1 MNEHKK
7 HESLPARILEKQK
20 TYGFLNNFIYALNIE
35 RKSNL
40 RLLAITLI
48 KPIGDIVGT
57 LLNSYAPKY
66 VLSFI
71 EDDLP
76 FNTIIMYTVIICL
89 IMMILDVI
97 STTCYNSFEFEYRKT
112 EGYVEKKRMDKLFH
126 TDFKNMESP
135 DFLDYAQR
143 AKTALNRGKGFHG
156 VLYQSRNFIAQGT
169 LMILSA
175 ALIGIQNLLMM
186 IIFIVISFGIV
197 KISSFFTKRDKIKFS
212 DAMAPT
218 WRKMNYLESTTKNFD
233 FAKDIRLFNMSNA
246 FFNQLSGVN
255 ETYKELNRKH
265 HNRMVLWEVSLGSVL
280 IVQKILMYT
289 WLVYNVVTGAYQISD
304 FVLYVGLV
312 STFHASVGYVNWI
325 YSDMRTNS
333 LMINDYR
340 NFVDWKEDRET
351 ADEKDGHITEISLDK
366 FEFRFENVSFKYPGH
381 DNYVL
386 KNVNLTIKNGA
397 KLAVVGVNGA
407 GKTTFIKLMMKLY
420 EPSEGRILLNG
431 VDIKEY
437 NREEYFKLFSPVF
450 QNVECFAMPIYQNI
464 SFAEEDKTDMNK
476 INEVLEQSG
485 LSEKINSYEKGIH
498 TNLLKIFDK
507 EGIDLS
513 GGEKQRLAMARAL
526 YKDGKVV
533 ILDEP
538 TAALDA
544 LAEDRMYREFEN
556 MIQGKTAVFISH
568 RLGSTRF
575 CDKIA
580 MFEDG
585 TIVEEGT
592 HEELMAKNGKYAYM
606 FGIQSQYYEKKQ
618 KNSDN
623 AKDADSEINEG
634 AEALKVE
641 MEGGQ

>member
-1 MNEHKK
+1 M
-7 HESLPARILEKQK
+7 EKQK

-351 ADEKDGHITEISLDK
+351 ADEKDGHITEINLDK

-420 EPSEGRILLNG
+420 EPSEGRILLND

-544 LAEDRMYREFEN
+544 LAEDRMYREFKN
-556 MIQGKTAVFISH
+556 MIHGKTAVFISH

-606 FGIQSQYYEKKQ
+606 FGIQSQYYDEKQ

-623 AKDADSEINEG
+623 VEDADLEINEG

-641 MEGGQ
+641 MEGGK

>member
-1 MNEHKK
+1 M
-7 HESLPARILEKQK
+7 EKQK

-71 EDDLP
+71 ENDLP
-76 FNTIIMYTVIICL
+76 LKTIIIYTIVICL
-89 IMMILDVI
+89 IMLIFDII

-351 ADEKDGHITEISLDK
+351 ADEKDGHITEINLDK

-420 EPSEGRILLNG
+420 EPSEGRILLND

-450 QNVECFAMPIYQNI
+450 QNVECFAIPIYQNI

>member
-1 MNEHKK
+1 M
-7 HESLPARILEKQK
+7 EKQK

-175 ALIGIQNLLMM
+175 ALIGIQNILMM

-351 ADEKDGHITEISLDK
+351 ADEKDGHITEINLDK

-420 EPSEGRILLNG
+420 EPSEASILLND

-556 MIQGKTAVFISH
+556 MIYGKTAVFISH

-606 FGIQSQYYEKKQ
+606 FGIQSQYYDEKQ

-623 AKDADSEINEG
+623 VEDADLEINEG
-634 AEALKVE
+634 VEALKVE

>member
-1 MNEHKK
+1 M
-7 HESLPARILEKQK
+7 EKQK

-340 NFVDWKEDRET
+340 NFVNWKEDRET
-351 ADEKDGHITEISLDK
+351 ADEKDGHITEINLDK

-420 EPSEGRILLNG
+420 EPSEGRILLND

-526 YKDGKVV
+526 YKDGKVI

-556 MIQGKTAVFISH
+556 MIHGKTAVFISH

-606 FGIQSQYYEKKQ
+606 FGIQSQYYDEKQ

-623 AKDADSEINEG
+623 VEDADLEINEG

>member
-1 MNEHKK
+1 M
-7 HESLPARILEKQK
+7 EKQK

-97 STTCYNSFEFEYRKT
+97 STICYNSFEFEYRKT

-186 IIFIVISFGIV
+186 IFFIVISFGIV

-340 NFVDWKEDRET
+340 NFVDWKEDKET
-351 ADEKDGHITEISLDK
+351 ADEKDGHITEINLDK
-366 FEFRFENVSFKYPGH
+366 FEFKFENVSFKYPGH

-407 GKTTFIKLMMKLY
+407 GKTTFIKLIMKLY
-420 EPSEGRILLNG
+420 EPSEGRILLND

-485 LSEKINSYEKGIH
+485 LSEKINSYEKGIY

-556 MIQGKTAVFISH
+556 MIHGKTAIFISH

-606 FGIQSQYYEKKQ
+606 FGIQSQYYDEKQ

-623 AKDADSEINEG
+623 VEDADLEINEG
-634 AEALKVE
+634 SEALKVE

>member
-1 MNEHKK
+1 M
-7 HESLPARILEKQK
+7 EKQK

-175 ALIGIQNLLMM
+175 TLIGIQNLLMM

-280 IVQKILMYT
+280 TVQKILMYT

-351 ADEKDGHITEISLDK
+351 ADEKDGHITEINLDK

-420 EPSEGRILLNG
+420 EPSEGRILLND

-556 MIQGKTAVFISH
+556 MIHGKTAVFISH

-592 HEELMAKNGKYAYM
+592 HEELMAKNEKYAYM
-606 FGIQSQYYEKKQ
+606 FGIQSQYYDEKQ
-618 KNSDN
+618 NNSDN
-623 AKDADSEINEG
+623 VEDADLEINEG

>member
-1 MNEHKK
+1 M
-7 HESLPARILEKQK
+7 EKQK

-175 ALIGIQNLLMM
+175 ALIGIQNILMM

-325 YSDMRTNS
+325 YSDMITNS

-351 ADEKDGHITEISLDK
+351 ADEKDGHITEINLDK

-420 EPSEGRILLNG
+420 EPSEGRILLND

-556 MIQGKTAVFISH
+556 MIHGKTAVFISH

-606 FGIQSQYYEKKQ
+606 FGIQSQYYDEKQ

-623 AKDADSEINEG
+623 VEDADLEINEG

>member
-1 MNEHKK
+1 M
-7 HESLPARILEKQK
+7 EKQK

-135 DFLDYAQR
+135 DFLDCAQR

-351 ADEKDGHITEISLDK
+351 ADEKDGHITEINLDK

-420 EPSEGRILLNG
+420 EPSEGRILLND

-464 SFAEEDKTDMNK
+464 SFAEVDKTDMNK

-556 MIQGKTAVFISH
+556 MIYGKTAVFISH

-606 FGIQSQYYEKKQ
+606 FGIQSQYYDEKQ

-623 AKDADSEINEG
+623 VEDADLEINEG
-634 AEALKVE
+634 VEALKVE

>member
-1 MNEHKK
+1 M
-7 HESLPARILEKQK
+7 EKQK

-351 ADEKDGHITEISLDK
+351 ADEKDGHITEINLDK

-420 EPSEGRILLNG
+420 EPSEGRILLND

-556 MIQGKTAVFISH
+556 MIYGKTAVFISH
-568 RLGSTRF
+568 RLSSTRF

>member
-1 MNEHKK
+1 M
-7 HESLPARILEKQK
+7 EKQK

-351 ADEKDGHITEISLDK
+351 ADEKDGHITEINLDK

-407 GKTTFIKLMMKLY
+407 GKTTFIKFMMKLY
-420 EPSEGRILLNG
+420 EPSEGRILLND

-556 MIQGKTAVFISH
+556 MIYGKTAVFISH

-606 FGIQSQYYEKKQ
+606 FGIQSQYYDEKQ

-623 AKDADSEINEG
+623 VEDADLEINEG
-634 AEALKVE
+634 VEALKVE

>member
-1 MNEHKK
+1 MGEKM
-7 HESLPARILEKQK
+7 EKQK

-351 ADEKDGHITEISLDK
+351 ADEKDGHITEINLDK

-420 EPSEGRILLNG
+420 EPSEGRILLND

-556 MIQGKTAVFISH
+556 MIYGKTAVFISH

-606 FGIQSQYYEKKQ
+606 FGIQSQYYDEKQ

-623 AKDADSEINEG
+623 VEDADLEINEG
-634 AEALKVE
+634 VEALKVE
-641 MEGGQ
+641 MEG

>member
-1 MNEHKK
+1 M
-7 HESLPARILEKQK
+7 EKQK

-351 ADEKDGHITEISLDK
+351 ADEKDGHITEINLDK

-420 EPSEGRILLNG
+420 EPSEGRILLND

-498 TNLLKIFDK
+498 TNLLKILDK

-526 YKDGKVV
+526 YNDGKVI

-556 MIQGKTAVFISH
+556 MIHGKTAVFISH

-606 FGIQSQYYEKKQ
+606 FGIQSQYYDEKQ

-623 AKDADSEINEG
+623 VEDADLEINEG
-634 AEALKVE
+634 VEALKVE

>member
-1 MNEHKK
+1 M
-7 HESLPARILEKQK
+7 EKQK

-351 ADEKDGHITEISLDK
+351 ADEKYGHITEINLDK

-420 EPSEGRILLNG
+420 EPSEGRILLND

-526 YKDGKVV
+526 YKDGKVI

-556 MIQGKTAVFISH
+556 MIYGKTAVFISH

-606 FGIQSQYYEKKQ
+606 FGIQSQYYDEKQ

-623 AKDADSEINEG
+623 VEDADLEINEG
-634 AEALKVE
+634 VEALKVE

>member
-1 MNEHKK
+1 M
-7 HESLPARILEKQK
+7 EKQK

-351 ADEKDGHITEISLDK
+351 ADEKDGHITEINLDK

-420 EPSEGRILLNG
+420 EPSEGRILLND

-544 LAEDRMYREFEN
+544 LAEDRMYREFKN
-556 MIQGKTAVFISH
+556 MIHGKTAVFISH

-606 FGIQSQYYEKKQ
+606 FGIQSQYYDEKQ

-623 AKDADSEINEG
+623 VEDADLEINEG

>member
-1 MNEHKK
+1 M
-7 HESLPARILEKQK
+7 EKQK

-351 ADEKDGHITEISLDK
+351 ADEKDGHITEINLDK

-397 KLAVVGVNGA
+397 KLAVVVVKCD

-420 EPSEGRILLNG
+420 EPSEGRILLND

-526 YKDGKVV
+526 YKDGKVI

-556 MIQGKTAVFISH
+556 MIHGKTAVFISH

-606 FGIQSQYYEKKQ
+606 FGIQSQYYDEKQ

-623 AKDADSEINEG
+623 VEDADLEINEG
-634 AEALKVE
+634 VEALKVE

>member
-1 MNEHKK
+1 M
-7 HESLPARILEKQK
+7 EKQK

-351 ADEKDGHITEISLDK
+351 ADEKDGHITEINLNK
-366 FEFRFENVSFKYPGH
+366 FEFIFENVSFKYPGH

-420 EPSEGRILLNG
+420 EPSEGRILLND

-556 MIQGKTAVFISH
+556 MIHGKTAVFISH

-606 FGIQSQYYEKKQ
+606 FGIQSQYYDEKQ

-623 AKDADSEINEG
+623 VEDADLEINEG

>member
-1 MNEHKK
+1 M
-7 HESLPARILEKQK
+7 EKQK

-280 IVQKILMYT
+280 IVQKILMYI

-325 YSDMRTNS
+325 YSDMITNS

-351 ADEKDGHITEISLDK
+351 ADEKDGHITEINLDK

-420 EPSEGRILLNG
+420 EPSEGRILLND

-556 MIQGKTAVFISH
+556 MIYGKTAVFISH

-606 FGIQSQYYEKKQ
+606 FGIQSQYYDEKQ

-623 AKDADSEINEG
+623 VEDADLEINEG
-634 AEALKVE
+634 VEALKVE

>member
-1 MNEHKK
+1 M
-7 HESLPARILEKQK
+7 EKQK

-351 ADEKDGHITEISLDK
+351 ADEKDGHITEINLDK

-381 DNYVL
+381 HNYVL

-420 EPSEGRILLNG
+420 EPSEGRILLND

-526 YKDGKVV
+526 YKDGKVI

-556 MIQGKTAVFISH
+556 MIHGKTAVFISH

-606 FGIQSQYYEKKQ
+606 FGIQSQYYDEKQ

-623 AKDADSEINEG
+623 VEDADLEINEG
-634 AEALKVE
+634 VEALKVE

>member
-1 MNEHKK
+1 M
-7 HESLPARILEKQK
+7 EKQK

-135 DFLDYAQR
+135 DFLDCAQR

-175 ALIGIQNLLMM
+175 ALIGIQNILMM

-351 ADEKDGHITEISLDK
+351 ADEKYGHITEINLDK

-420 EPSEGRILLNG
+420 EPSEGRILLND

-544 LAEDRMYREFEN
+544 LAEDRMYRKFEN
-556 MIQGKTAVFISH
+556 MIYGKTAVFISH

-606 FGIQSQYYEKKQ
+606 FGIQSQYYDEKQ

-623 AKDADSEINEG
+623 VEDADLEINEG
-634 AEALKVE
+634 VEALKVE

>member
-1 MNEHKK
+1 M
-7 HESLPARILEKQK
+7 EKQK

-71 EDDLP
+71 EDDLL

-246 FFNQLSGVN
+246 FFNQLLGVN

-325 YSDMRTNS
+325 YSNMRTNS

-351 ADEKDGHITEISLDK
+351 ADEKDGYITEINLDK

-420 EPSEGRILLNG
+420 EPSEGRILLND

-526 YKDGKVV
+526 YKDGKVI

-556 MIQGKTAVFISH
+556 MIHGKTAVFISH

-606 FGIQSQYYEKKQ
+606 FGIQSQYYDEKQ

-623 AKDADSEINEG
+623 VEDADLEINEG
-634 AEALKVE
+634 VEALKVE

>member
-1 MNEHKK
+1 M
-7 HESLPARILEKQK
+7 EKQK

-280 IVQKILMYT
+280 TVQKILMYT
-289 WLVYNVVTGAYQISD
+289 WLVYNVVTGSYQISD

-351 ADEKDGHITEISLDK
+351 ADEKDGHITEINLDK

-420 EPSEGRILLNG
+420 EPSEGRILLND

-526 YKDGKVV
+526 YKDGKVI

-556 MIQGKTAVFISH
+556 MIHGKTAVFISH

-606 FGIQSQYYEKKQ
+606 FGIQSQYYDEKQ

-623 AKDADSEINEG
+623 VEDADLEINEG
-634 AEALKVE
+634 VEALKVE

>member
-1 MNEHKK
+1 M
-7 HESLPARILEKQK
+7 EKQK

-351 ADEKDGHITEISLDK
+351 ADEKDGHITEINLDK

-420 EPSEGRILLNG
+420 EPSEGRILLND

-556 MIQGKTAVFISH
+556 MIHGKTAVFISH

-592 HEELMAKNGKYAYM
+592 HEELMVKNEKYAYM
-606 FGIQSQYYEKKQ
+606 FGIQSQYYDEKQ

-623 AKDADSEINEG
+623 VEDADLEINEG

>member
-1 MNEHKK
+1 M
-7 HESLPARILEKQK
+7 EKQK

-340 NFVDWKEDRET
+340 NFIDWKEDRET
-351 ADEKDGHITEISLDK
+351 ADEKDGYITEINLDK

-420 EPSEGRILLNG
+420 EPSEGRILLND

-526 YKDGKVV
+526 YKDGKVI

-556 MIQGKTAVFISH
+556 MIHGKTAVFISH

-606 FGIQSQYYEKKQ
+606 FGIQSQYYDEKQ
-618 KNSDN
+618 KNSN
-623 AKDADSEINEG
+623 NVGDADLEINEG
-634 AEALKVE
+634 VEALKVE

>member
-1 MNEHKK
+1 M
-7 HESLPARILEKQK
+7 EKQK
-20 TYGFLNNFIYALNIE
+20 EHGFFNNFIYALNIE

-255 ETYKELNRKH
+255 ETYKELNRKR

-351 ADEKDGHITEISLDK
+351 ADEKDGHITEINLDK

-420 EPSEGRILLNG
+420 EPSEGRILLND

-556 MIQGKTAVFISH
+556 MIYGKTAVFISH

-606 FGIQSQYYEKKQ
+606 FGIQSQYYDEKQ

-623 AKDADSEINEG
+623 VEDADLEINEG
-634 AEALKVE
+634 VEALKVE